1 MNCVCIVSAGS
12 DKQAEP
18 RTSAAP
24 HRTAHNMTAQ
34 VSSPLSIKHL
44 SAHIYSSSSSSVSRV
59 TNIQHMGLICGGEP
73 VEVLTAA
80 RTESDVLRRDK
91 NKRVGL
97 TFMAPDPRIN
107 CNPKG
112 ELVLKTDA
120 EAFVVNMLSTSSV
133 IVPDGETLGP
143 TGAATTPL
151 QAADAAARRTGGE
164 SVRGGGGGGS
174 ALWRLRCGRV
184 CRRAAADLRLK

>member
-164 SVRGGGGGGS
+164 SVRGGGGGS

>member
-1 MNCVCIVSAGS
+1 M
-12 DKQAEP
+12 
-18 RTSAAP
+18 
-24 HRTAHNMTAQ
+24 
-34 VSSPLSIKHL
+34 
-44 SAHIYSSSSSSVSRV
+44 
-59 TNIQHMGLICGGEP
+59 
-73 VEVLTAA
+73 TAA

-151 QAADAAARRTGGE
+151 QAADAAAARRTGGE
-164 SVRGGGGGGS
+164 SVRGGGGGGGS